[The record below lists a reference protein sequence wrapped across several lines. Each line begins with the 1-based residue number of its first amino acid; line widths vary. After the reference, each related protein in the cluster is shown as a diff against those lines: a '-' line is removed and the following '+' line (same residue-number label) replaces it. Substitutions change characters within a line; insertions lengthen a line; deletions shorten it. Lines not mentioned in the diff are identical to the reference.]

1 MNLATYFL
9 EIHTD
14 SLIKHWLK
22 KIDDTSFISYI
33 LRLWITAE
41 LEKPPD
47 WADEV
52 ITELH
57 LFMAFFKDI
66 PFELVLSF
74 VFDFMSW

>member
-14 SLIKHWLK
+14 SY
-22 KIDDTSFISYI
+22 TSFISYI